1 MYPFFI
7 KKEKNPMKNGMKW
20 EIEMVFLKC
29 AIIAAQGV
37 KFMIQT
43 TTQTIAHALHTS
55 LFGCD
60 DSDISIAGISI
71 DSRRVQP
78 GNLYIPL
85 IGQRVDGHTFLDSA
99 KQHGATAAFWQI
111 DHKPYP
117 DFPLILVS
125 DTTVALQDLARYY
138 MKTLSCTVIGV
149 TGSNGKTS
157 CKDILYSVFSQK
169 YKTQKTQGNHNN
181 EIGLPLTVLD
191 LDADVEIAILEM
203 GMEHKGDIDFL
214 CSIAQPDLSIITS
227 IGSAHMENFGT
238 KENIAR
244 GKLEILTHTKSL
256 CLYHTCPEIKAV
268 LPEIDRGDVM
278 LHSFGP
284 GGNSYIMGDII
295 HRKDGI
301 TFTCNDMKKPVS
313 MNVLGDFQAENA
325 LPVIYAAKTKQID
338 ENAIEYGLEHIEM
351 TKMRTQQITIGQ
363 ATIIDDSY
371 KSNPE
376 SAKVALDTLSS
387 IPTPCHIA
395 VLSDML
401 DLGEN
406 EKALHAQIGA
416 YAHQLGIDYVFCVG
430 DRSFYTAD
438 AAQGTWFDSKKSLMQ
453 ALRPFLNTDCA
464 ILVKGSRAMAMDQ
477 IISDLQQGENE

>member
-1 MYPFFI
+1 
-7 KKEKNPMKNGMKW
+7 MKW
-20 EIEMVFLKC
+20 EFEMDNLKC

-37 KFMIQT
+37 YFMIQT
-43 TTQTIAHALHTS
+43 TIQTIAKALDTS
-55 LFGCD
+55 LFGCN
-60 DSDISIAGISI
+60 DSDISISGISI
-71 DSRRVQP
+71 DSRTVQP
-78 GNLYIPL
+78 GNLYIPI
-85 IGQRVDGHTFLDSA
+85 IGERVDGHTFLDSA
-99 KQHGATAAFWQI
+99 KTNGAVASFWQI

-117 DFPLILVS
+117 DFPVILVK
-125 DTTVALQDLARYY
+125 DTTVALQALARAY
-138 MKTLSCTVIGV
+138 MQSLSCTVIGV

-157 CKDILYSVFSQK
+157 CKDMLYSVFSQK

-203 GMEHKGDIDFL
+203 GMEHKGDINFL
-214 CSIAQPDLSIITS
+214 CSIASPDISIITS
-227 IGSAHMENFGT
+227 IGSAHMENFGS

-256 CLYHTCPEIKAV
+256 CLYHTCPEIDAV
-268 LPEIDRGDVM
+268 LSEIPHGEVT

-284 GGNSYIMGDII
+284 HGDSYIIGDII
-295 HRKDGI
+295 HHKDGI
-301 TFTCNDMKKPVS
+301 TFTCNDMENPVS

-351 TKMRTQQITIGQ
+351 TKMRTQQIAIGQ

-406 EKALHAQIGA
+406 EKSLHAQIGT

-430 DRSFYTAD
+430 DLSFYTAD
-438 AAQGTWFDSKKSLMQ
+438 AAQGTWFDSKQSLIQ
-453 ALRPFLNTDCA
+453 ALRPFLDTDCA
-464 ILVKGSRAMAMDQ
+464 ILVKGSRATAMDQ
-477 IISDLQQGENE
+477 IITDLQQGENE